1 MNEVMKKGTANM
13 NRYSHVCTQILDDG
27 MQRMLITYPLGCL
40 AVINLL
46 QLLLRASWEGFYYSQ
61 HFTSLG
67 TWDFQLNRLAQILL
81 AIVICQAL
89 ANVFTCIFQCTP
101 VAGAYGQ

>member
-1 MNEVMKKGTANM
+1 MKKGTANM

-46 QLLLRASWEGFYYSQ
+46 QLLPGLPEGFYSRILP
-61 HFTSLG
+61 S
-67 TWDFQLNRLAQILL
+67 TWGSPA
-81 AIVICQAL
+81 
-89 ANVFTCIFQCTP
+89 
-101 VAGAYGQ
+101 